1 MQEVMAATPEGTLNS
16 NIAKEL
22 VWRRNAPYFYQ
33 TLYAQELEWP
43 SLSVEWWVNENE
55 GASDSSDEYRLCHLF
70 YGTHTS
76 GEEKNSL
83 IMAKVYLPNQAAL
96 KRQLKDRPLR
106 PSETIRKNDESMA
119 DKIVVQHQIEHD
131 GEVNRIRHHPKRT
144 NLIATRT
151 PLGQIH
157 IFDKI
162 RFGTASKSV
171 KPIRVQPSLVLSGHE
186 TEGYSL
192 EWNPHK

>member
-1 MQEVMAATPEGTLNS
+1 
-16 NIAKEL
+16 
-22 VWRRNAPYFYQ
+22 
-33 TLYAQELEWP
+33 
-43 SLSVEWWVNENE
+43 
-55 GASDSSDEYRLCHLF
+55 
-70 YGTHTS
+70 
-76 GEEKNSL
+76 
-83 IMAKVYLPNQAAL
+83 MAKVYLPNQAVL
-96 KRQLKDRPLR
+96 RRQLRDRPLR
-106 PSETIRKNDESMA
+106 PSETIRKNDDSMP

-131 GEVNRIRHHPKRT
+131 GEVNRIRHHPRRT

-157 IFDKI
+157 LFDKV

-171 KPIRVQPSLVLSGHE
+171 KPIRVVPSLVLSGHE

>member
-1 MQEVMAATPEGTLNS
+1 
-16 NIAKEL
+16 
-22 VWRRNAPYFYQ
+22 
-33 TLYAQELEWP
+33 
-43 SLSVEWWVNENE
+43 
-55 GASDSSDEYRLCHLF
+55 
-70 YGTHTS
+70 
-76 GEEKNSL
+76 
-83 IMAKVYLPNQAAL
+83 
-96 KRQLKDRPLR
+96 
-106 PSETIRKNDESMA
+106 MA

-157 IFDKI
+157 LFDKI

-171 KPIRVQPSLVLSGHE
+171 KPIRVQPSLILSGHE

-192 EWNPHK
+192 EWNPHKEGQLLAGSYDGKLSIWDISSREESNQVRPLTYFNFHNSEIEEVSYNHFHDCVFASCDDDGNTVLWDTRNPQEPVFTMRADSSPLYSVQFSPLDRHIVATAGAEGMVRVWDVRNMA